1 VSLQRLIPPA
11 AAIVL
16 AFMALAANRPQP
28 SAANGTEISLLQ
40 NAYVLLSTANHDY
53 DGHRIKAM
61 KSVHAAATV
70 LRVSL
75 QGEGRGQEQ
84 QGTSDAQLRQAQKML
99 EQVRTAA
106 AGRKQRRLVKHLDT
120 AIQHLSAAL
129 STK

>member
-1 VSLQRLIPPA
+1 
-11 AAIVL
+11 VL
-16 AFMALAANRPQP
+16 AFTALAANRPQP

-61 KSVHAAATV
+61 KSVHAAATL

-84 QGTSDAQLRQAQKML
+84 QGTSDTQLRQAQKML

-120 AIQHLSAAL
+120 AIQHLSTAL